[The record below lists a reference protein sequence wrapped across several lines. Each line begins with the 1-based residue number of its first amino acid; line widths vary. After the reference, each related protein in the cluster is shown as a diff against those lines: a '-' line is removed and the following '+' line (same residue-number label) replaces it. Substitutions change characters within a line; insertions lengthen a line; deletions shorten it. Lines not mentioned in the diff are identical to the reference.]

1 MKNRIF
7 MYLFIFS
14 LLLLLFQFINSKNIF
29 DDSNEKVAN
38 YKEQVEKYKD
48 SIVVLN
54 DKVDDLSLFSME
66 GNESAITYFL
76 NEGLKVDNL
85 LPIVRDQ
92 LYSLNEAQGE
102 HPLVPY
108 ASSEGNRMLISSIR
122 IINHKWILAN
132 FTDGQFNG
140 ELFVAYE
147 LNEVGELK
155 FRLIESFL
163 YPLE

>member
-38 YKEQVEKYKD
+38 YKEQVVKYKD
-48 SIVVLN
+48 SIGALN

-76 NEGLKVDNL
+76 NQGYKVDDL

-92 LYSLNEAQGE
+92 LYSLNEAKGE

-108 ASSEGNRMLISSIR
+108 ASSEGNRMLISSVR
-122 IINHKWILAN
+122 IVNHKWILAN

-140 ELFVAYE
+140 EMFVTYE

-155 FRLIESFL
+155 FRLAESFL